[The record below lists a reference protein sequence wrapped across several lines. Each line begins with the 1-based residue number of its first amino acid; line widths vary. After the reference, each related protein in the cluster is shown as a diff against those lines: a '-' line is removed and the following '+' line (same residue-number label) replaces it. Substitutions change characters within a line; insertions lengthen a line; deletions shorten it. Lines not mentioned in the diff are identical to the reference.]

1 VVAAERNLGTAVK
14 QGLRHPARPHAQAAT
29 AAHPPAPHAPEGLS
43 VEFRAVKAAV
53 CHGFGEPLVVEDI
66 DLAPPGPG
74 EVRVRVTACAICHSD
89 VAYASGAWGGRLP
102 AVYGH
107 EAAGIVEEV
116 GGEAGGLAAG
126 DHVVVTLVR
135 SCGTCHVC
143 RRGQPA
149 LCETVFPLDEHSPL
163 HARGGAEIAQGLRT
177 AAFAEQVLVHHSQV
191 IPVPRELPL
200 DRACLLA
207 CGVVTGYGA
216 VLNTAQVTA
225 GDSVAVIGAGGVGL
239 NCIQG
244 AVLAGAAPIIALDL
258 AADRRTVATAFG
270 ATHVIDP
277 AAEDAVRCVRELS
290 EGRGAD
296 CALVA
301 VGSTAAVDLAL
312 RLVRRGGTV
321 VIAGMPASGAM
332 VEIEPAG
339 LAHDGIRILGSKLGS
354 TQPALDV
361 PRLAGLYLEGR
372 LRLDELISSRS
383 PLEAI
388 NEALVSAARGEALR
402 ALITF

>member
-1 VVAAERNLGTAVK
+1 MRVA
-14 QGLRHPARPHAQAAT
+14 
-29 AAHPPAPHAPEGLS
+29 
-43 VEFRAVKAAV
+43 
-53 CHGFGEPLVVEDI
+53 
-66 DLAPPGPG
+66 
-74 EVRVRVTACAICHSD
+74 ACAICHSD

-116 GGEAGGLAAG
+116 GGEAGGLAPG

-149 LCETVFPLDEHSPL
+149 LCETMLPRSTSAARCD
-163 HARGGAEIAQGLRT
+163 ARGGAEIAQGLRT

-191 IPVPRELPL
+191 VPIPRELPL

-216 VLNTAQVTA
+216 VVNTAQVTA

-258 AADRRTVATAFG
+258 AGRPARR
-270 ATHVIDP
+270 
-277 AAEDAVRCVRELS
+277 S
-290 EGRGAD
+290 
-296 CALVA
+296 
-301 VGSTAAVDLAL
+301 
-312 RLVRRGGTV
+312 RRR
-321 VIAGMPASGAM
+321 SGQ
-332 VEIEPAG
+332 
-339 LAHDGIRILGSKLGS
+339 R
-354 TQPALDV
+354 T
-361 PRLAGLYLEGR
+361 
-372 LRLDELISSRS
+372 
-383 PLEAI
+383 
-388 NEALVSAARGEALR
+388 
-402 ALITF
+402 

>member
-1 VVAAERNLGTAVK
+1 VVAADRQLGTAVR
-14 QGLRHPARPHAQAAT
+14 QGLRHPAGRHAQAAT
-29 AAHPPAPHAPEGLS
+29 ASHLPAPPAPECLS
-43 VEFRAVKAAV
+43 VEFPAVKAAV
-53 CHGFGEPLVVEDI
+53 CHGFGEPLAVEDI
-66 DLAPPGPG
+66 DLDPPGPE
-74 EVRVRVTACAICHSD
+74 EVRVRVAACAICHSD

-107 EAAGIVEEV
+107 EAAGVVEEV
-116 GGEAGGLAAG
+116 GREAEGIEAG

-135 SCGTCHVC
+135 SCGSCHVC

-149 LCETVFPLDEHSPL
+149 LCATVFRLDEHSPL
-163 HARGGAEIAQGLRT
+163 HARGGAEITQGLRT
-177 AAFAEQVLVHHSQV
+177 AAFAEQVLVHRSQV
-191 IPVPRELPL
+191 IPVPRALPL

-244 AVLAGAAPIIALDL
+244 AVLAGAGPIIALDL

-277 AAEDAVRCVRELS
+277 ATEDAARAVRDLT

-301 VGSTAAVDLAL
+301 AGATAAVELAL

-361 PRLAGLYLEGR
+361 PRLARLYLEGR

-383 PLEAI
+383 PLGAI
-388 NEALVSAARGEALR
+388 NEALASAARGEALR
-402 ALITF
+402 AVITF